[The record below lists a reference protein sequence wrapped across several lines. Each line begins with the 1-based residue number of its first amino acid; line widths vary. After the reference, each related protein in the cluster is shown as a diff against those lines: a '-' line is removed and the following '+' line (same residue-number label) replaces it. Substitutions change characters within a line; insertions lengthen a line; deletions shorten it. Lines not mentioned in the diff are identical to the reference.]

1 MWLEAARL
9 LPTDI
14 AKGIVAQAV
23 KQLPQSVKIWI
34 KAADLE
40 TEMKAVHIFKAI
52 SADVLL
58 INSDEIKIEKK
69 ETNNKKHFN
78 RSKSLAII
86 QENDSTGV
94 YEQEFIESDNSNTGL
109 ETNIKVDNGFDKE
122 SDKIDNKQHQKESSR
137 GGLGVER
144 SLHKRRGSGPVDQSP
159 LGA

>member
-1 MWLEAARL
+1 MAHK
-9 LPTDI
+9 T
-14 AKGIVAQAV
+14 
-23 KQLPQSVKIWI
+23 
-34 KAADLE
+34 LE

-122 SDKIDNKQHQKESSR
+122 SDKIDNKQIIDNR
-137 GGLGVER
+137 
-144 SLHKRRGSGPVDQSP
+144 VDKVYTIGCFDLFHHGHIRLANLKYSIVFSIKKSKIFY
-159 LGA
+159 